1 LNEGLIRTE
10 RGRRQPEQKR
20 KRKTKEKWLKGIE
33 LFFNS
38 ILDMRGSK
46 KRNKRGSFNLQ
57 KIHENKMQK
66 RKRSIQLWA
75 MKNRLFTEG

>member
-46 KRNKRGSFNLQ
+46 KAKQAGQLQ
-57 KIHENKMQK
+57 FAKD
-66 RKRSIQLWA
+66 
-75 MKNRLFTEG
+75 T